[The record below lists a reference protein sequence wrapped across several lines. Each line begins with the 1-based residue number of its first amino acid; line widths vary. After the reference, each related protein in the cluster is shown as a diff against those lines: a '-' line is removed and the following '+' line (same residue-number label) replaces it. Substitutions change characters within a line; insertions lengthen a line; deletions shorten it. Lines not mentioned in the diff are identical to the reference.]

1 MNENQILTAWEEA
14 IAHLQYQPNPPRRI
28 LVVDDDPTIR
38 QVSMTVLE
46 RSGYEVDAA
55 EDGAAAWVSLNA
67 DCYDLLITDNNMPH
81 VTGIEL
87 LKKLRAARMELPV
100 IMATGNP
107 PAAEFRHQPW
117 LEPDAILVKPY
128 AVEAFLQAVKTVLR
142 AADPTRPSSPGAA
155 SFARA
160 RLDSTVT
167 P

>member
-1 MNENQILTAWEEA
+1 
-14 IAHLQYQPNPPRRI
+14 
-28 LVVDDDPTIR
+28 VVDDDPTIR

-55 EDGAAAWVSLNA
+55 EDGAAAWVALNA

-100 IMATGNP
+100 ILATENP
-107 PAAEFRHQPW
+107 TEEEFRQHPW

-128 AVEAFLQAVKTVLR
+128 EVEAFLQTVKTVLR
-142 AADPTRPSSPGAA
+142 AADHTRLSSHGAA
-155 SFARA
+155 SFAPA
-160 RLDSTVT
+160 RLDATGI